1 MFKFSEKSRSE
12 LDTCEEQLQWLF
24 ETVLK
29 KYDCSILEGHRGKK
43 KQNTYYRTKKS
54 RKMFP
59 DSKHN
64 SEPSRAVDVAPY
76 PIDWDDTKRFYHF
89 AGYVKAVADLKGINI
104 RWGGDWDNDND
115 LNDQKFMDLV
125 HFELVN

>member
-76 PIDWDDTKRFYHF
+76 PIDWDDTKS
-89 AGYVKAVADLKGINI
+89 
-104 RWGGDWDNDND
+104 
-115 LNDQKFMDLV
+115 
-125 HFELVN
+125 